1 MKTHIAALAISL
13 FIAVA
18 TPPAHA
24 GFVDFLNGVKVGQQL
39 PEHDLQFLGDAPT
52 LSGQV
57 LYIDFW
63 ATHCAPCVAAL
74 PEINKLHD
82 KFAAKGLVVIAV
94 SDETDVKIKSFMAK
108 HPMRHVSA
116 VEGKKSLTK
125 ALKIK
130 AIPYSIFVDR
140 KGKIIWRGSSED
152 ITDELV
158 EGFLKVP
165 ADTVKKP

>member
-1 MKTHIAALAISL
+1 MKKVIASFAAIL
-13 FIAVA
+13 FLVLTVA
-18 TPPAHA
+18 PAQA
-24 GFVDFLNGVKVGQQL
+24 GFVDFLNGVKVGRQL
-39 PEHDLQFLGDAPT
+39 PEHDLQFLGEAPT

-63 ATHCAPCVAAL
+63 ATHCAPCVTAL
-74 PEINKLHD
+74 PEINKLHE

-94 SDETDVKIKSFMAK
+94 SDETDVKIKSFMLK

-152 ITDELV
+152 VTDELV

-165 ADTVKKP
+165 VYAVKTP